1 MTVAAAQSLVERAS
15 GKPVLI
21 RSDPDLKLIAKIA
34 IARGDAPAHVVTY
47 NPKYGEAVD
56 YHIVSQ
62 CGHALR
68 LYETP
73 PANRFDVASTDAGRR
88 EAATLIE
95 QHLRQSGTGLPDHVR
110 GQLCDQLYDG
120 LILVPQLASNISS
133 GGKALWF
140 V

>member
-34 IARGDAPAHVVTY
+34 IARGDAPAHVVSF

-56 YHIVSQ
+56 YHIVYQ

-68 LYETP
+68 LYEI
-73 PANRFDVASTDAGRR
+73 PAADRFDVASTDAGRR
-88 EAATLIE
+88 EAADLVE
-95 QHLRQSGTGLPDHVR
+95 QHLRQSGTNLPDHVR

-120 LILVPQLASNISS
+120 LIL
-133 GGKALWF
+133 G
-140 V
+140 